1 MHGGLE
7 GVFFL
12 NRVVWKKEVPGP
24 RCAAVEEADWACVAG
39 PKKVNLEFDD
49 SGPDESKDVAIKDF
63 AIRVCNVPWVHPR
76 LEKRTAESMNQK
88 HPFGGLF

>member
-1 MHGGLE
+1 MHGGQE

-49 SGPDESKDVAIKDF
+49 SGPDESKEFAIKCF
-63 AIRVCNVPWVHPR
+63 VTTVCKSLHLRPR
-76 LEKRTAESMNQK
+76 PAKRTAESMNQK